1 MATKASSILLEVK
14 RRLGD
19 VNAVVPEETD
29 ALAYLNSAL
38 RGIWNYAIEIDS
50 PRIETTE
57 TKTCDATGF
66 VSLSKNPVKV
76 TGVLDV
82 DRNISLPEL
91 APRRAA
97 AVNSGYGGMWGYS
110 PTLDGIQVHK
120 HQDCTGG
127 TLRITYY
134 PEFEEL
140 DARTDTL
147 PFASS
152 IDNVVVAWTVRL
164 VTDGRNMSL
173 TDLINVADPVSSL
186 IKYFEGHAEEH
197 YVGNCPW

>member
-29 ALAYLNSAL
+29 VLAYLNYAL

-50 PRIETTE
+50 PRIEMTE
-57 TKTCDATGF
+57 TQTCDATGF
-66 VSLSKNPVKV
+66 VGLSKNPVKI
-76 TGVLDV
+76 TGVMDI
-82 DRNISLPEL
+82 DRNVSLPEIS
-91 APRRAA
+91 PRRAA
-97 AVNSGYGGMWGYS
+97 TVDTGYDGIWGYS
-110 PTLDGIQVHK
+110 PTLNGIQVYK
-120 HQDCTGG
+120 NQNCTGG
-127 TLRITYY
+127 ALKITYY

-140 DARTDTL
+140 NSRTDAL
-147 PFASS
+147 PFAST
-152 IDNVVVAWTVRL
+152 IDNIVVAWTVRL
-164 VTDGRNMSL
+164 ITEGRNMSL

-186 IKYFEGHAEEH
+186 TRYFEGRAEEH

>member
-50 PRIETTE
+50 PRIEMTE

-76 TGVLDV
+76 TKVIDV
-82 DRNISLPEL
+82 DRRVSLMEL
-91 APRRAA
+91 SPRRASG
-97 AVNSGYGGMWGYS
+97 VDPGYGGMWGYS
-110 PTLDGIQVHK
+110 PTLNGILVHK
-120 HQDCTGG
+120 HSQCTGG
-127 TLRITYY
+127 ALRITYY

-164 VTDGRNMSL
+164 ITDGRNMSL

-186 IKYFEGHAEEH
+186 IKYFEGQAEEH